1 MRKRIITEVRQA
13 EFSHTEEWL
22 DLEEI
27 AEVGITSEDSAH
39 PIEDALLQDG
49 KIGWRAAT
57 TGKQTI
63 RLLFLRPQGIRR
75 IRLKFIEAST
85 ERTQEYVLRWSP
97 DGGQTFREVVRQ
109 QWNFSFPNSTVEEED
124 LHVDLT
130 AVTVLEL
137 NIIADISGKQVFASM
152 AEMRLA

>member
-1 MRKRIITEVRQA
+1 MRKRIITEGRQA
-13 EFSHTEEWL
+13 EVSHTEEWL

-27 AEVGITSEDSAH
+27 AEVEITSEDSAH

-49 KIGWRAAT
+49 KTGWRAAT

-75 IRLKFIEAST
+75 IRLKFIET
-85 ERTQEYVLRWSP
+85 NVERTQEYLLRWSP

-109 QWNFSFPNSTVEEED
+109 QWNFNSPNSTVEEED
-124 LHVDLT
+124 LNVDLT

-137 NIIADISGKQVFASM
+137 NIIADIGGKQVFASM